1 MSRRDKKISELEEEF
16 DAIFIGIG
24 STLGNY
30 PGIKGEDASNV
41 HLAMEFLTGIQ
52 KRNFGNKDVVNA
64 SVHVDYPSEIS
75 TIIAGYKQLQ
85 TKGWI

>member
-1 MSRRDKKISELEEEF
+1 M
-16 DAIFIGIG
+16 G
-24 STLGNY
+24 
-30 PGIKGEDASNV
+30 DASREEVEKAIDFIYQHFINESV
-41 HLAMEFLTGIQ
+41 TTATETVYNGIIGVAIMVVLATY
-52 KRNFGNKDVVNA
+52 FGNKDVVNA